1 MFTIEV
7 DESGYQLV
15 ADSGEESGVTDY
27 GDTAE
32 VEVDGKTY
40 GCLVDSREDALAEPP
55 EVYLLLEETP
65 VVEEMEFD
73 LEDEDEEEGGEGE
86 PVTA

>member
-32 VEVDGKTY
+32 VEVEEATAVVVTTAAVGV
-40 GCLVDSREDALAEPP
+40 LVPALRLALP
-55 EVYLLLEETP
+55 
-65 VVEEMEFD
+65 
-73 LEDEDEEEGGEGE
+73 
-86 PVTA
+86 